1 MSFTYLTDS
10 FAVSPQITVDELRSL
25 QDQGFVGVV
34 CNRPDNE
41 EPGLPSADDIKA
53 ACDALGLAFA
63 HIPMRGPIYNDNDIQ
78 ALRDMMAKGKTFAY
92 CRSGNRSGQALEKL
106 NAAGQVNVKD
116 LQGGV
121 KAWVASG
128 RSLVSPY

>member
-92 CRSGNRSGQALEKL
+92 CRSGNRSSILWQAAQK
-106 NAAGQVNVKD
+106 
-116 LQGGV
+116 
-121 KAWVASG
+121 
-128 RSLVSPY
+128 